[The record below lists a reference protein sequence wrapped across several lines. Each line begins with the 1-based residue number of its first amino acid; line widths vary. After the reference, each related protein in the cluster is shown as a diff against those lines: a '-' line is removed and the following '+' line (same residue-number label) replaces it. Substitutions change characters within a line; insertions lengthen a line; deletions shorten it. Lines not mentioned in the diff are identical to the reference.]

1 MKNPTVITVKELEV
15 GRVSGK
21 GVKKQTLPIGT
32 LGEVI
37 YWHENRD
44 PDGVLRVLV
53 DFGDDRME
61 SVPIDSVKLQ
71 PE

>member
-1 MKNPTVITVKELEV
+1 MKNPTVVTVKELEV

-32 LGEVI
+32 LGSVL

-44 PDGVLRVLV
+44 SDGVLRVLV

-61 SVPIDSVKLQ
+61 SVPVDSVKLQ
-71 PE
+71 LE

>member
-1 MKNPTVITVKELEV
+1 MKNPTVITVEELEV
-15 GRVSGK
+15 GRVSGR

-32 LGEVI
+32 PGGVL

-44 PDGVLRVLV
+44 PDGILRVLV

-61 SVPIDSVKLQ
+61 SVPVDSVKLQ

>member
-1 MKNPTVITVKELEV
+1 MKTPTVITVKELEV

-21 GVKKQTLPIGT
+21 GVKKQILPIGV
-32 LGEVI
+32 LGSVI

-61 SVPIDSVKLQ
+61 SVPVDSVKLQ
-71 PE
+71 LE